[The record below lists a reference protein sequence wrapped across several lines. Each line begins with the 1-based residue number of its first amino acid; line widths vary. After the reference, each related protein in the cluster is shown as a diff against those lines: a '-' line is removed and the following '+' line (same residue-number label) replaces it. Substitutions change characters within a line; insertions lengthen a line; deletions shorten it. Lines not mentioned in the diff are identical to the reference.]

1 MAAPNVEATRK
12 AAGTI
17 QTLSVPE
24 INRRQSAEIGDPLLA
39 FFAIL
44 ARKLFPA
51 EAESAIVGRVRMM
64 MASWFLRGEIERTPI
79 APPDEATARQAVD
92 AVAGLDERALDQR
105 IEHEIGDVVMA
116 FFSAFLNKAMPEKN
130 QDART
135 RQVQLMIH
143 AYLLRGDLA
152 GKNK

>member
-1 MAAPNVEATRK
+1 MAAPTVEATRK
-12 AAGTI
+12 AGAAV

-24 INRRQSAEIGDPLLA
+24 INRRQSAEIGDPLMA

-64 MASWFLRGEIERTPI
+64 MASWFLRGEIDHTPI
-79 APPDEATARQAVD
+79 AAPDEATARTAVD
-92 AVAGLDERALDQR
+92 AVAGLDGRALDQR

-116 FFSAFLNKAMPEKN
+116 YFSAFLNKVLPEKN
-130 QDART
+130 PDART
-135 RQVQLMIH
+135 KQVQLMIH
-143 AYLLRGDLA
+143 AFLLRGDLA
-152 GKNK
+152 GKQK